1 VDVEITPLIFSRK
14 AFTPICFTFFK
25 CVHVNFFCKLMS
37 TKTTQTSTH
46 LQILQMG
53 ENMIKGT
60 KGAKVKMFFQ
70 RLHMT
75 HVISMWF
82 LT

>member
-1 VDVEITPLIFSRK
+1 
-14 AFTPICFTFFK
+14 
-25 CVHVNFFCKLMS
+25 MS

-46 LQILQMG
+46 LKILQMG

-60 KGAKVKMFFQ
+60 KGAKVKVFFQ

-75 HVISMWF
+75 HVISWWF
-82 LT
+82 LTLNFVF